1 MRRPMSS
8 ESTTIDPPPTI
19 PLAEPLIER
28 DSWEKVRECLESG
41 WVSSLG
47 PAVEQL
53 EQAIAVYVGAKYA
66 VATCSGT
73 AALHL
78 ALLVEGV
85 RPDDEVLVSDLTFIA
100 PANVVRYIG
109 AWPRFVDAE
118 PEYWQMDPEILGNFL
133 RNDCTSKGGELSNR
147 ATGRRI
153 GAVLPVHVLGHPV
166 NLEEIRSVA
175 HEFGLPVVEDATE
188 SLGASYSGLR
198 VGSSADTACFSF
210 NGNKIITAGGGGM
223 MVTDDERKA
232 SKARYLA
239 SQAKDDSVEYIHRAV
254 GFNYRLSGIQAA
266 LGCAQ
271 MDRLDQFVESK
282 RKIAGEYVRNLSEIP
297 GVAFMREAS
306 WAFSTYW
313 LSTILID
320 EQVTRVGSR
329 SMMMHLGSRGIQARP
344 LWQSLHLSPAH
355 QDRGQSPC
363 PVSEQLHQQALCL
376 PSSVGLTGEQQKRVV
391 EAIHEL
397 LEVASESGA

>member
-1 MRRPMSS
+1 MSS
-8 ESTTIDPPPTI
+8 ESASVDPSPAI

-28 DSWEKVRECLESG
+28 ESWEKVRECLENG
-41 WVSSLG
+41 WVSTLG

-53 EQAIAVYVGAKYA
+53 EQAVAHYVGTKYA

-109 AWPRFVDAE
+109 AWPKFVDAE
-118 PEYWQMDPEILGNFL
+118 PEYWQMDPEILGDFL
-133 RNDCTSKGGELSNR
+133 QNSCTSKGGELRNR
-147 ATGRRI
+147 TTGKRI

-166 NLEEIRSVA
+166 NLGEIRRVA
-175 HEFGLPVVEDATE
+175 RKFGLPVVEDATE

-198 VGSSADTACFSF
+198 VGSGADIACFSF
-210 NGNKIITAGGGGM
+210 NGNKIITSGGGGM
-223 MVTDDERKA
+223 LVTDDERKA
-232 SKARYLA
+232 VEARYLA
-239 SQAKDDSVEYIHRAV
+239 SQANDDSVEYIHGKV
-254 GFNYRLSGIQAA
+254 GYNYRLPVLLAA

-271 MDRLDQFVESK
+271 MDRLEQFVENK
-282 RKIAGEYVRNLSEIP
+282 RKIASQYLQLLSAIP
-297 GVAFMREAS
+297 GVAFMQEAS

-320 EQVTRVGSR
+320 ERVTGVGSR
-329 SMMMHLGSRGIQARP
+329 PMMMYLASKGIQARP
-344 LWQSLHLSPAH
+344 LWQPLHLSPAH
-355 QDRGQSPC
+355 QDTGQSQC
-363 PVSEQLHQQALCL
+363 PISEQLHKQALCL
-376 PSSVGLTGEQQKRVV
+376 PSSVGLTTDQQKRVV
-391 EAIHEL
+391 EAIHEVL
-397 LEVASESGA
+397 AAAPEHME